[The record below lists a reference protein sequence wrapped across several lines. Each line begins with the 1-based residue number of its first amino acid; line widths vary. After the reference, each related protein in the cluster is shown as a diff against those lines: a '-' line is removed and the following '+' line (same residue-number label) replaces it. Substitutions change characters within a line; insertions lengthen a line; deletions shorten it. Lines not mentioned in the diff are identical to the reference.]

1 MDTEKREEQGLSLS
15 DLLFLVKR
23 NIIMVIIVTMV
34 FIIVGA
40 VYGFKIKKPTYTATT
55 TAIVYVDTS
64 AGGNNPTMANN
75 FSYATYFTSTFSSF
89 IKSNPVLSVTSETL
103 KEKYSYNNITRDYLK
118 SCVSVSTE
126 TNSLILTINA
136 KVSSRDDTKGREM
149 ARHIANT
156 VIDSAI
162 QEANKYKYDD
172 NGNIILDKDGNPEY
186 QYKVLA
192 DKLVV
197 MEKVESNHDVT
208 YRRGALTTILISFL
222 IGLVLSFIIILIK
235 YLTDDTFTSKESFEE
250 VTGIN
255 VLSIIGKVTASGGN
269 K

>member
-118 SCVSVSTE
+118 SCVSVPLQFE
-126 TNSLILTINA
+126 RIGWRLPLPLLP
-136 KVSSRDDTKGREM
+136 VSWFSACSRT
-149 ARHIANT
+149 H
-156 VIDSAI
+156 
-162 QEANKYKYDD
+162 
-172 NGNIILDKDGNPEY
+172 P
-186 QYKVLA
+186 
-192 DKLVV
+192 
-197 MEKVESNHDVT
+197 
-208 YRRGALTTILISFL
+208 
-222 IGLVLSFIIILIK
+222 LSCGF
-235 YLTDDTFTSKESFEE
+235 
-250 VTGIN
+250 
-255 VLSIIGKVTASGGN
+255 
-269 K
+269 